1 MKSVWNEKPL
11 NKLDLLKVVREE
23 QQRDSKRTKMGIF
36 RELSKKYKKI
46 LTPDQFSFRYNYLIQ
61 QERKRLKIKQSNE
74 HRHCSGRVPEQIVN
88 SLPSITLSEVKCIV
102 PDIVSDKVEIGL
114 KANKIINHELRD
126 KKQNLLNVNKALWEM
141 INPSKL
147 VTFCDTQLG
156 LQKKRKGLGGLNIIF
171 KTLANIFDQKSQT
184 VASRYYVAKRDKK
197 SQLSQIEK
205 LQVEVSHYKGTLIVL
220 ETQLKECEKKNLE
233 LRENYSRSGKD
244 WQKLNQKY
252 NELENDYLKLKRRP
266 LVKLSLFIDS
276 IVAFFREG

>member
-1 MKSVWNEKPL
+1 M
-11 NKLDLLKVVREE
+11 D
-23 QQRDSKRTKMGIF
+23 IF
-36 RELSKKYKKI
+36 RELSKKYKNI
-46 LTPDQFSFRYNYLIQ
+46 LTADQFNFRYNYLVQ
-61 QERKRLKIKQSNE
+61 QERKRLKIKQANE
-74 HRHCSGRVPEQIVN
+74 HKHCSGRVSEEIMN
-88 SLPSITLSEVKCIV
+88 SIPRIAPTELKYVEPG
-102 PDIVSDKVEIGL
+102 KVEISV
-114 KANKIINHELRD
+114 KRPERIDHELRD
-126 KKQNLLNVNKALWEM
+126 KNQKLLNIDKAIWE
-141 INPSKL
+141 IIDPSKL
-147 VTFCDTQLG
+147 VTFCDKQLE
-156 LQKKRKGLGGLNIIF
+156 LQKKRKGTGGLNIIF
-171 KTLANIFDQKSQT
+171 KTLASIFDQKLQT

-205 LQVEVSHYKGTLIVL
+205 LQDEVSHYKGTLIVL

>member
-23 QQRDSKRTKMGIF
+23 QHKDSKRTKMDIF
-36 RELSKKYKKI
+36 RELSKKYKNI
-46 LTPDQFSFRYNYLIQ
+46 LTADQFNFRYNYLVQ
-61 QERKRLKIKQSNE
+61 QERKRLKIKQANE
-74 HRHCSGRVPEQIVN
+74 HKHCSGRVSEEIMN
-88 SLPSITLSEVKCIV
+88 SIPRIAPTELKYVEPG
-102 PDIVSDKVEIGL
+102 KVEISV
-114 KANKIINHELRD
+114 KRPERIDHELRD
-126 KKQNLLNVNKALWEM
+126 KNQKLLNIDKAIWE
-141 INPSKL
+141 IIDPSKL
-147 VTFCDTQLG
+147 VTFCDKQLE
-156 LQKKRKGLGGLNIIF
+156 LQKKRKGTGGLNIIF
-171 KTLANIFDQKSQT
+171 KTLASIFDQKLQT

-205 LQVEVSHYKGTLIVL
+205 LQDEVSHYKGTLIVL